1 MEHDEKKPT
10 PVKIIEAEKA
20 IPVIIDPETP
30 IPIVID
36 PTKPAPVKIIDT
48 EKAIPVIIEDEK
60 QEHRLIDKHSQQIL
74 APHTTEEEDRV
85 SLGQRNINLIWE
97 TTQSRIALI
106 SIISSQLINIIVIM
120 VLLFKEGDTKSDVI
134 AVITACIAAMN
145 LTVGIIIGFY
155 FSRTNHSAIGGTG
168 RKEASSNRG
177 TR

>member
-1 MEHDEKKPT
+1 MEGKKPT
-10 PVKIIEAEKA
+10 PVKIIETEKA
-20 IPVIIDPETP
+20 IPVVADPNT
-30 IPIVID
+30 
-36 PTKPAPVKIIDT
+36 PAPVKIVDT

-60 QEHRLIDKHSQQIL
+60 KEAKLIDRESQQIL
-74 APHTTEEEDRV
+74 APQTTEEEDRV

-106 SIISSQLINIIVIM
+106 SVISSQCVNIAVIL
-120 VLLFKEGDTKSDVI
+120 VLLFKKGDTKSDVI

-168 RKEASSNRG
+168 KKPSSSNQG